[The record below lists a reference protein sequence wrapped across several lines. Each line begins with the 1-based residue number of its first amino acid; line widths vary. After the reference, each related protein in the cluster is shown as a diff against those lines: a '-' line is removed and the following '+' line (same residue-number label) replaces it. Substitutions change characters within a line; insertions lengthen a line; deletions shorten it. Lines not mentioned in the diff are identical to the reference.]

1 MGGPVVTTRA
11 KIDGWEVDAVVLL
24 VPAHEAETTDHPIED
39 GSDPS
44 DHIHIRPVTVQMEG
58 LQSAT
63 PLGEASDDL
72 RPRATYQRLV
82 KIQTDRRL
90 VTLNTGL
97 GDFTNMVLTSLSVP
111 QTPDTGE
118 AIRFNVSWKR
128 VSQVATQ
135 TVELTSSEV
144 ALTKKQVGKQPPK
157 PASPPDAD
165 DGKTRAAALFDLIK
179 GAVQ

>member
-1 MGGPVVTTRA
+1 VVKTRA
-11 KIDGWEVDAVVLL
+11 KIDGWEVDAVISFT
-24 VPAHEAETTDHPIED
+24 PTHEAETTDHPIED

-44 DHIHIRPVTVQMEG
+44 DHIRVKPVMLQMEG

-63 PLGEASDDL
+63 PLGADADDL

-90 VTLNTGL
+90 VKIETYL
-97 GDFTNMVLTSLSVP
+97 GDYSNMALLSLSPP
-111 QTPDTGE
+111 QDPTTGE
-118 AIRFNVSWKR
+118 ALRFNVTWKQ
-128 VSQVATQ
+128 VSQVSTQ
-135 TVELTSSEV
+135 TVELTPSDV

-179 GAVQ
+179 ESVQ